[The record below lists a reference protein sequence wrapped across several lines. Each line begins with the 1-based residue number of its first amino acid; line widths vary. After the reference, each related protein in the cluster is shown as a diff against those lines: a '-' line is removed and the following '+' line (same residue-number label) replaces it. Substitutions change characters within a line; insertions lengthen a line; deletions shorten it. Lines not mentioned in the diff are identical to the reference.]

1 MGAPRPILRRLAT
14 HDERTYA
21 RTEKIEGPAMPITVT
36 PIAGLSDHIN
46 DIRLR
51 TARIVNE
58 KILPNEKVLW
68 PGRRGQASE
77 EERAESRALRQEVQ
91 AKVKA
96 EGLWAPH
103 LPPEYG
109 GMGIDFLAHAYM
121 NEILA
126 YAVGAASLF
135 GVVAPN
141 SGNQTILVK
150 YGTAEQKEK
159 WLLPLVEGTMQ
170 SGFSMTEPDNAG
182 SDPRSIRTSAE
193 RQGDEW
199 VINGH
204 KWFTSN
210 GLEADF
216 FIVMCRAV
224 EEGAAEDDRPG
235 RMMQIIV
242 PTSTPGVII
251 ERGIGIWGSATS
263 DHCEVRYDNVRVPA
277 ENVLGQVGDGH
288 RAAQDR
294 LGAGRIFHCMNSIGQ
309 MWRAFDLMVER
320 ILTREVH
327 GGLLKDKQFMQGFIA
342 DSYIDLQAARLMTIH
357 AAEKVERGDPQAR
370 TEISAI
376 KVFVPAAYS
385 RVVDRAIQ
393 VWGAAGV
400 SNDLPLS
407 AMFLTARTLRI
418 ADGPDEV
425 HRILIAKNVLH
436 HYEKGESWDFAG

>member
-1 MGAPRPILRRLAT
+1 
-14 HDERTYA
+14 
-21 RTEKIEGPAMPITVT
+21 MPITVT
-36 PIAGLSDHIN
+36 PIAGLSDDIN
-46 DIRLR
+46 DVRLR

-58 KILPNEKVLW
+58 KILPNESLLW
-68 PGRRGQASE
+68 HARGSDVTE
-77 EERAESRALRQEVQ
+77 PERAEAKALRAEIQ

-109 GMGIDFLAHAYM
+109 GMGIDFMAHAYM

-150 YGTAEQKEK
+150 YGTEEQKKK

-170 SGFSMTEPDNAG
+170 SGFSMTEPENAG
-182 SDPRSIRTSAE
+182 SDPRSIQTTAIRE
-193 RQGDEW
+193 GDEW

-210 GLEADF
+210 GLAADF
-216 FIVMCRAV
+216 FIVMCRV
-224 EEGAAEDDRPG
+224 KESKDEEGPG
-235 RMMQIIV
+235 RMAQIIV
-242 PTSTPGVII
+242 PTSNPGVII
-251 ERGIGIWGSATS
+251 ERGIGIWGIPKS
-263 DHCEVRYDNVRVPA
+263 DHCEVRYDNVRVPLD
-277 ENVLGQVGDGH
+277 NLLGQVGDGH

-294 LGAGRIFHCMNSIGQ
+294 LGAGRIFHCMNSVGQ

-320 ILTREVH
+320 MLTREVH
-327 GGLLKDKQFMQGFIA
+327 GGLLRDKQFMQGFVA
-342 DSYIDLQAARLMTIH
+342 DSYMDLQAARLMTIH
-357 AAEKVERGDPQAR
+357 AAEKVDKGDPQAR

-400 SNDLPLS
+400 TNDLPL
-407 AMFLTARTLRI
+407 AQMYLGARHAAPGRRARRGPPHPHRQERPPPLRE
-418 ADGPDEV
+418 GRELGLRRVTP
-425 HRILIAKNVLH
+425 R
-436 HYEKGESWDFAG
+436 